1 VRAATQASAHAPTSR
16 RDAMPEHLPL
26 ALRLPCEVFRS
37 AEAFRAFRRA
47 QADLLDA
54 RYGRERALGSRE
66 ALLRLDGTCGLC
78 LAVTRFDSATAGG
91 ETTPDG
97 RLVPNWREQQRCGC
111 VHRLGCRE
119 RALLHLA
126 APHLGARGWFRA
138 VLLGEPGGLGRALA
152 ARLDGVALWPRLSA
166 SPGTPASPSALRLP
180 APDAALH
187 MLLCPDH
194 LHHVPA
200 LDAALA
206 EVARV
211 LSPGGTLLFTAPLH
225 VDAEATVSDFS
236 RLPRRAGALPAYCAE
251 PVHRIGWDILERVR
265 AAGFVDCAAHCY
277 WSEELGY
284 LGPFNMIFLASR

>member
-1 VRAATQASAHAPTSR
+1 
-16 RDAMPEHLPL
+16 MPERFPQ

-47 QADLLDA
+47 RADLLDT

-66 ALLRLDGTCGLC
+66 AFLRLDGTCGLC

-126 APHLGARGWFRA
+126 APHLGARDWFRA
-138 VLLGEPGGLGRALA
+138 ALLGEPGALGRALA

-166 SPGTPASPSALRLP
+166 GLATDLETPTAPPPVRLP
-180 APDAALH
+180 APDATLH

-206 EVARV
+206 EAARV

-265 AAGFVDCAAHCY
+265 GAGFVDCAAHCY

>member
-1 VRAATQASAHAPTSR
+1 MRAATRASAHAPTSR
-16 RDAMPEHLPL
+16 HDATPAGFLP

-37 AEAFRAFRRA
+37 AEAFRAFRHA
-47 QADLLDA
+47 QADLLDT

-66 ALLRLDGTCGLC
+66 AFLRLDGTCGLC

-91 ETTPDG
+91 EATPDG

-111 VHRLGCRE
+111 AHHLGCRE

-126 APHLGARGWFRA
+126 APHLGARDWFRA
-138 VLLGEPGGLGRALA
+138 ALLGEPGGLGRALT

-166 SPGTPASPSALRLP
+166 SLGTPASPSAQRLP

-206 EVARV
+206 EAARV
-211 LSPGGTLLFTAPLH
+211 LSPGGMLLFTVPFH

-265 AAGFVDCAAHCY
+265 GAGFVDCAAHCY